1 MEDYEL
7 RLTKLALPL
16 MLAACI
22 TLTSACGGNNTELGI
37 KTGEMNTTENLNS
50 NAESVT
56 IPDISPYTS
65 PLSGKPLEE
74 PVTQRPMAVMINN
87 APAARPQSGLNSAD
101 IVYEVLAEGGVTR
114 LIAIF
119 HSGEQAAKIGPIR
132 SIRPYMIDIG
142 ESYHGVLV
150 HAGASNDAYAILQR
164 QHKEDLDEITNAGA
178 YFWRDKSRKAPH
190 NLYSNVEKLIEGSIK
205 RKYEVEDHNVPAYT
219 FRNENDPAEGES
231 VNSVE
236 IKFQLNNYLVTYEY
250 DDSTKLY
257 SRYINGNLHTDLD
270 TGEPITTTNVIVMG
284 AEHKVLDDVGRLEVN
299 LELGGEAI
307 LLQRGKMIRG
317 QWIRKSDD
325 VIRFVKDNTE
335 VPFYPGTT
343 YINVVPNQPDFYSH
357 LTIK

>member
-1 MEDYEL
+1 MNL
-7 RLTKLALPL
+7 KLSKLVFPL
-16 MLAACI
+16 MLAACV
-22 TLTSACGGNNTELGI
+22 TLISACGGNNTELGI
-37 KTGEMNTTENLNS
+37 KTGETGITENMNG
-50 NAESVT
+50 NAEPDTPPVT
-56 IPDISPYTS
+56 LPYIS

-74 PVTQRPMAVMINN
+74 PITQRPMAVMINN

-119 HSGEQAAKIGPIR
+119 HSGEEAAKIGPIR
-132 SIRPYMIDIG
+132 SIRPYMIDVG

-190 NLYSNVEKLIEGSIK
+190 NLYSNVEKLLEGALK
-205 RKYEVEDHNVPAYT
+205 RNYAVEDHNVPTYP
-219 FRNENDPAEGES
+219 FRNENDPAEGDI
-231 VNSVE
+231 VNSAE

-257 SRYINGNLHTDLD
+257 SRYINGALHTDLD
-270 TGEPITTTNVIVMG
+270 TGEAITATNVVVMG
-284 AEHKVLDDVGRLEVN
+284 ADHKVLDDVGRLEVN
-299 LELGGEAI
+299 LELGGEAV

-343 YINVVPNQPDFYSH
+343 YINVVPNKPDFDSH